1 VLASTPHLVDSYLES
16 FSFSELPDRMG
27 LPPFPS
33 FPAVVL
39 GALRRGRVAAMTEP
53 VQRTSTES
61 RCDACGTIRFTFD
74 PPIELEESDEILLD
88 EVWAVFRQLKL
99 NDLWF
104 SYIDSLFYTETSAL
118 TELNRQ
124 AERRAGVWES
134 QHDFRFADGELLCA
148 AKVNVRL

>member
-1 VLASTPHLVDSYLES
+1 
-16 FSFSELPDRMG
+16 
-27 LPPFPS
+27 
-33 FPAVVL
+33 
-39 GALRRGRVAAMTEP
+39 MTEP

-88 EVWAVFRQLKL
+88 EVWAVFGQLKL

-104 SYIDSLFYTETSAL
+104 SYIDCLFYTETSAL
-118 TELNRQ
+118 TELRRQ

-134 QHDFRFADGELLCA
+134 DHDFRLADGQLLCA